1 VGATSDAPTL
11 IGEKSSRHGTNGDF
25 RRYFGPG
32 RNGAASRGIETR
44 AETAMEVIGRK
55 HWAIAEGYIP
65 SQSSFAEPALISHE
79 TACIL
84 NATDTVAHIRIT
96 IFFADR
102 EPIGPYRVSVA
113 ARRTLHLRFNDLN
126 DPAPVPRDTDYASVF
141 ESDVPIV
148 VQHTRLDSRRAEV
161 SLLSTIAYAEA

>member
-1 VGATSDAPTL
+1 
-11 IGEKSSRHGTNGDF
+11 
-25 RRYFGPG
+25 
-32 RNGAASRGIETR
+32 
-44 AETAMEVIGRK
+44 MELIGRK

-65 SQSSFAEPALISHE
+65 SQGSFAEPSLMSHE

-84 NATDTVAHIRIT
+84 NATDTMAHIRIT

-113 ARRTLHLRFNDLN
+113 ARRTLHLRFNDLK